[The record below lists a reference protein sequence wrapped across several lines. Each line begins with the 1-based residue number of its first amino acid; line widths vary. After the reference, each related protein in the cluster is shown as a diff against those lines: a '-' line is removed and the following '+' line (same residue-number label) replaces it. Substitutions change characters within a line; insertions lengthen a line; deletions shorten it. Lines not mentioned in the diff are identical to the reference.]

1 MKRVAALF
9 LPGWPIDRLRQAE
22 RTAAPP
28 ERGLL
33 SVDPIDPAPLAAQV
47 AAERANA
54 CSVPRGGGW
63 RPGAR
68 WAAPD
73 REGVADSI
81 AALPTHQRPPVREL
95 GRRSEPAEHPFKRSP
110 FRPMPSDEGSA
121 SLSTVAIRAVSPAQA
136 APLVTSHR
144 LGSQVLIAA
153 ACPAA
158 QALGIRPGMP
168 LTQARAQVPGLAV
181 MPADPMGDRAA
192 LQRLAL
198 FAARR
203 WSPLVAL
210 AGEDMVFVEIAGV
223 AHLFGGE
230 AAMARRIVRLLGRRG
245 YTARVAIAD
254 TAGAA
259 WALAREPHLDQRA
272 APGTLLCPPGGQR
285 DALAPLPVAALRI
298 DTRAVELMQRLGI
311 HRIGDLL
318 AMPRAPLVR
327 RFGASLALRLDQ
339 ALGHAPEPL
348 DPVIPHEPI
357 AAEQRFAEPIA
368 SAEAIAHWLGEL
380 IPRLT
385 RALEATGYGA
395 RLVELVA
402 ERIDGVPQH
411 IRVGLARPS
420 RDPLHLLRL
429 IARQIET
436 IAPGYGIDALALHVR
451 RAEPL
456 AAAPVDARLDAEAA
470 PDLAPLVDGIANRI
484 GADRL
489 WRARSIESDVPERS
503 VACAAPLASPDEAVS
518 VLREDDVRRLDQS
531 SVPLPWHPRWP
542 RPVRMLRRPE
552 RLDHVIAEL
561 PDKPPICFTWRG
573 TRYQV
578 KCGDGPER
586 IHGEWWRNGRE
597 ADGVRDYFRVEAE
610 NGQRF
615 WLFRR
620 GDGERRVT
628 GDLSWFLQG
637 VFG

>member
-9 LPGWPIDRLRQAE
+9 LPDWSIDRLRQAE
-22 RTAAPP
+22 RTVAPP

-54 CSVPRGGGW
+54 CSVPRGGRW

-136 APLVTSHR
+136 TPLVTSHR

-181 MPADPMGDRAA
+181 MPADPTGDRAA

-259 WALAREPHLDQRA
+259 WALARDHAGPIAGVR
-272 APGTLLCPPGGQR
+272 LCPPDMHR
-285 DALAPLPVAALRI
+285 ETIAPLPVTALRI
-298 DTRAVELMQRLGI
+298 DVRAAELMQRLGI
-311 HRIGDLL
+311 HCIADLL

-327 RFGASLALRLDQ
+327 RFGAMLALRLDQ
-339 ALGHAPEPL
+339 ALGDVPEPL

-357 AAEQRFAEPIA
+357 AVEQRFAEPIA
-368 SAEAIAHWLGEL
+368 TADAIAHWLGEL
-380 IPRLT
+380 VPRLT
-385 RALEATGYGA
+385 SALEAVGQGA

-402 ERIDGVPQH
+402 ERIDGVPQY

-420 RDPLHLLRL
+420 RDAAHLLRL
-429 IARQIET
+429 IARRIET

-456 AAAPVDARLDAEAA
+456 AAMPVDGRLDAEAA
-470 PDLAPLVDGIANRI
+470 PELAPLIDAIANRI
-484 GADRL
+484 GGDRL
-489 WRARSIESDVPERS
+489 WRAQGVESDVPERS
-503 VACAAPLASPDEAVS
+503 VVHIEPLDSPEAAPAT
-518 VLREDDVRRLDQS
+518 LRVDDVRQLDQS
-531 SVPLPWHPRWP
+531 QMRLSWHPRWP

-561 PDKPPICFTWRG
+561 PDKPPARFTWRG
-573 TRYQV
+573 VRYQV
-578 KCGDGPER
+578 ICGDGPER

-597 ADGVRDYFRVEAE
+597 ADAVRDYFRVEAD

-615 WLFRR
+615 WLFRH
-620 GDGERRVT
+620 GDGERAVT
-628 GDLSWFLQG
+628 GDLGWFLQG

>member
-9 LPGWPIDRLRQAE
+9 LPDWPIDRLRQAE
-22 RTAAPP
+22 RTVAPP
-28 ERGLL
+28 EAGRL
-33 SVDPIDPAPLAAQV
+33 SVDPIDPAPLAAKV

-68 WAAPD
+68 WAAAD
-73 REGVADSI
+73 REATAGSI
-81 AALPTHQRPPVREL
+81 AAMPTHQRPPVREL
-95 GRRSEPAEHPFKRSP
+95 GRRSEPAEHPFKRLP
-110 FRPMPSDEGSA
+110 LQPMPSDKSSVRTPDLRGRTRPPMQPE
-121 SLSTVAIRAVSPAQA
+121 
-136 APLVTSHR
+136 PLVTSHR
-144 LGSQVLIAA
+144 IGSQVRIAA

-158 QALGIRPGMP
+158 KALGIRPGMA
-168 LTQARAQVPGLAV
+168 LTQARAQVPGLLV
-181 MPADPMGDRAA
+181 MPADPVGDRRA

-210 AGEDMVFVEIAGV
+210 AGEDTLFVDVSGV

-230 AAMARRIVRLLGRRG
+230 ARMARRIVRLLARRG
-245 YTARVAIAD
+245 YTGQVAIAD

-259 WALAREPHLDQRA
+259 WALAREPHSMQPQ
-272 APGTLLCPPGGQR
+272 APGVRLCPPNTHRQ
-285 DALAPLPVAALRI
+285 AIAPLPVEALRI
-298 DTRAVELMQRLGI
+298 DARAVELMQRLGI
-311 HRIGDLL
+311 YRIGDLL
-318 AMPRAPLVR
+318 TMPRAPLVR
-327 RFGASLALRLDQ
+327 RFGTALALRLDQ

-357 AAEQRFAEPIA
+357 AVEQRFAEPIV

-380 IPRLT
+380 VPRLT
-385 RALEATGYGA
+385 RVLEAAGYGA

-411 IRVGLARPS
+411 IRIGLARPS
-420 RDPLHLLRL
+420 RDPAHLLRL
-429 IARQIET
+429 IARRIET
-436 IAPGYGIDALALHVR
+436 IAPGYGIEALALHVR

-484 GADRL
+484 GTGRL

-503 VACAAPLASPDEAVS
+503 VACDAPLAAPEEAVS

-620 GDGERRVT
+620 GDGERQGT